1 MTAFSK
7 KTKIIA
13 TVGPACNTKE
23 KLLELILAGTNVFRL
38 NFSHGS
44 HEEHLQVIQHIR
56 ALNKEHGFNVSI
68 LQDLQGPKIRIGD
81 VENGSITLVPGKK
94 IIITNEDV
102 VGTPK
107 KISTVY
113 RALPTDVKVGDMIL
127 MDDGKISLKVL
138 GTTANEVEC
147 EIIYGGELKSKKG
160 INLPFTAIS
169 SPSLTEKDT
178 EDLMFGLE
186 HEVDWIA
193 LSFVRSHIDILLLKH
208 LIRQKGKHCKVISK
222 IEKPEAIE
230 NIDGIIA
237 ASDALMVARGDLGVE
252 IGMEA
257 VPMEQKMMVRK
268 CKKAGKPVI
277 IATQMM
283 ESMITSPK
291 PTRAETNDVANAVLD
306 GADTLML
313 SAETAVGQYGPLVVE
328 SMTKTILIAEER
340 SKNIYH
346 QNFDLDKNSPTFYN
360 DSVIASAIYLV
371 EDIGAKAVIG
381 MTSSGYTAFRIASHR
396 PQANIYIFTSNKQ
409 LLNQLSLVWG
419 VTVFYYNKF
428 ESTDK
433 TFEDLQKFLVDKG
446 LLELGDRVINLA
458 SMPITKK
465 KRTNVIKMSIVE

>member
-38 NFSHGS
+38 NFSHGT
-44 HEEHLQVIQHIR
+44 HEDHLKVIQHIR
-56 ALNKEHGFNVSI
+56 AINKEHGFSVSI
-68 LQDLQGPKIRIGD
+68 LQDLQGPKIRVGD
-81 VENGSITLVPGKK
+81 IENGSVTLVPGKK
-94 IIITNEDV
+94 ITITTDEIM
-102 VGTPK
+102 GTSK
-107 KISTVY
+107 KVSTVY
-113 RALPTDVKVGDMIL
+113 KALPKDVKVGDIIL

-138 GTTANEVEC
+138 STTEKNVEC
-147 EIIYGGELKSKKG
+147 EIIYGGELKPRKG
-160 INLPFTAIS
+160 INLPDTSIS
-169 SPSLTEKDT
+169 SPSLTEKDN

-208 LIRQKGKHCKVISK
+208 LIRQKGKSCKVISK
-222 IEKPEAIE
+222 IEKPEAIQ
-230 NIDGIIA
+230 NIDAIIA

-313 SAETAVGQYGPLVVE
+313 SAETAVGKYGPLVVE
-328 SMTKTILIAEER
+328 SMSKTILIAEQKAK
-340 SKNIYH
+340 SIYH
-346 QNFDLDKNSPTFYN
+346 QNFDLDKDSP
-360 DSVIASAIYLV
+360 
-371 EDIGAKAVIG
+371 
-381 MTSSGYTAFRIASHR
+381 
-396 PQANIYIFTSNKQ
+396 YI
-409 LLNQLSLVWG
+409 L
-419 VTVFYYNKF
+419 
-428 ESTDK
+428 
-433 TFEDLQKFLVDKG
+433 
-446 LLELGDRVINLA
+446 
-458 SMPITKK
+458 
-465 KRTNVIKMSIVE
+465 